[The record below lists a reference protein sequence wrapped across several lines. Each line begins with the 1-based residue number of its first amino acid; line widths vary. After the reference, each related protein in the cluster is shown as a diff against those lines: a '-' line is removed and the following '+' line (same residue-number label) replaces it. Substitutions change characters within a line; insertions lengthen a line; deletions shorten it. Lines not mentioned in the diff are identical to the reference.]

1 MEDLGMR
8 RATWH
13 GRSVLVTGCTGLLG
27 GWLTQALVEAGAA
40 VVGLIRDW
48 VPQSRIVDEGVIERI
63 RSVRGSVDDLA
74 LLERVLNEYEVETV
88 FHLAAQTIVRI
99 ANRNPVST
107 FESNVRGTWTVLE
120 AVRRTP
126 TVRRLVVASSDKA
139 YGEHKELP
147 YTEETPL
154 QGRHP
159 YDVSKSC
166 ADLLTQAYVATY
178 DLPACVTRMGNLF
191 GGGDLN
197 LSRLIPGT
205 IWSVLRGERPLIRS
219 DGLYSRDYIYVEDA
233 VAAYLSLAE
242 QMEGNPAVVGEAF
255 NFSYE
260 RPMMGVE
267 VVEKILMVME
277 RPELSPVILDEV
289 RSEILHQS
297 LSAVKA
303 RERLGWR
310 PRFDFDEGLR
320 RTVVWYRQAFEKGIV
335 L

>member
-1 MEDLGMR
+1 MR
-8 RATWH
+8 RAAWQ

-48 VPQSRIVDEGVIERI
+48 VPQSRIVNEGLIEKI
-63 RSVRGSVDDLA
+63 RSVRGTVDDLA

-139 YGEHKELP
+139 YGEQKELP

-197 LSRLIPGT
+197 LNRLIPGT
-205 IWSVLRGERPLIRS
+205 IWSVLRGERPIIRS

-233 VAAYLSLAE
+233 AEASLRLAE
-242 QMEGNPAVVGEAF
+242 QMEVDSSVMGEAF

-260 RPMMGVE
+260 RPMKAVE
-267 VVEKILMVME
+267 VVERIVTVMGQPGLT
-277 RPELSPVILDEV
+277 PEIRCEV
-289 RSEILHQS
+289 QNEIPHQY
-297 LSAVKA
+297 LSAAKA
-303 RERLGWR
+303 RARLAWR
-310 PRFDFDEGLR
+310 PRFDFDEGLQ
-320 RTVVWYRQAFEKGIV
+320 RTIVWYRKAFEAGTI

>member
-260 RPMMGVE
+260 RPM
-267 VVEKILMVME
+267 
-277 RPELSPVILDEV
+277 ILDEV